1 MPATAAPPTDRPT
14 QILVCLA
21 SWAIPGSG
29 HLCLKRRKGVVFLV
43 TLPMMF
49 AIGIGLEGR
58 LFPFDVSQPLV
69 VLMAV
74 AELGVG
80 LPYFVARGLGFGA
93 GRVVAVTFE
102 YGNAFLIVAGLL
114 NLLVVLD
121 AFDITVGRK

>member
-1 MPATAAPPTDRPT
+1 M
-14 QILVCLA
+14 LVCLA

-29 HLCLKRRKGVVFLV
+29 HLWLKRRKGVVFLV
-43 TLPMMF
+43 ALPLMF

-58 LFPFDVSQPLV
+58 LFPYDVSQPLV
-69 VLMAV
+69 CLMAI

-121 AFDITVGRK
+121 AFDIAVGRK